1 MIKQIIFGQDYLPG
15 WICYLG
21 DIIIFKV
28 RKKALPL
35 VQNETVK
42 LDVFVDEKVVCRV
55 VSSLV
60 VTVDFKSH
68 AVNLKR

>member
-1 MIKQIIFGQDYLPG
+1 MDKTISLGEYIIWGTSLS
-15 WICYLG
+15 L
-21 DIIIFKV
+21 
-28 RKKALPL
+28 RSEEKALPL

-55 VSSLV
+55 ASSLV